1 MNNLYKRLMVSILM
15 IFVCVLSVSYCHQIK
30 DGSKKVMSSINDITK
45 VSAAYAVF
53 P

>member
-1 MNNLYKRLMVSILM
+1 MISLLM

-30 DGSKKVMSSINDITK
+30 KGGEKVMSSLKDISK
-45 VSAAYAVF
+45 LSASYAVF

>member
-1 MNNLYKRLMVSILM
+1 MISILM

-30 DGSKKVMSSINDITK
+30 EGNNKVISSLNKISN

>member
-1 MNNLYKRLMVSILM
+1 MISLLM
-15 IFVCVLSVSYCHQIK
+15 IFVCVLSVSYCHQLK
-30 DGSKKVMSSINDITK
+30 RGGEKAMSSIKDISD